1 MRLALSYRAQ
11 LFYYMKR
18 FPILAALL
26 LATLV
31 QANPAEPTAASE
43 QQLLTAIR
51 ELQTQQAAIADNQT
65 KIDEKIAG
73 VIEAVRVARIY
84 SSRSGK

>member
-1 MRLALSYRAQ
+1 
-11 LFYYMKR
+11 MKR